1 MGKYDTCMQ
10 EYLQNKQYF
19 ADLFNGCFFH
29 GRPVICASELTEASE
44 GYVVDQDNTITS
56 EKPLAAVKVKKGGD
70 EDCFQCSG
78 DRTLDQATVSDAA
91 GTEIQ
96 IEKGRPRT
104 GRRRDTKAKLMRDV
118 KMQLRSGTVLQVLA
132 VENQS
137 YINYGMPVRIMGYDA
152 AEYNR
157 QMKERRQRVSALWKQ
172 VESSGQYDSLAIPVT
187 YAEYM
192 SGILKTDRLHPVY
205 TICLYS
211 GTETW
216 DGPRTLSDMMEFR
229 AETDPL
235 KEYFSDYPANL
246 FCVNEQKEFEC
257 FHTELRELLRAIN
270 YRKDKR
276 KFLSLEK
283 DERYAHLS
291 KETWEAIATM
301 TGRSFFEENMET
313 YKSQNEN
320 QREEYDM
327 CQALREIRED
337 FFNEGKAEG
346 KAEGREEGRAEGKA
360 EGREEGRAEG
370 REEGIKEGREEGHQA
385 GIKEGREE
393 EREAG
398 IRRLIEDNLEEKKT
412 KEIIIQKLIRWFS
425 MDEQT
430 AQLYL
435 DKYADSAEKMV
446 LD

>member
-29 GRPVICASELTEASE
+29 GKSVICASELTEASE

-56 EKPLAAVKVKKGGD
+56 EKPPAAVKVKRGGN
-70 EDCFQCSG
+70 EECFQCSV

-96 IEKGRPRT
+96 IEKSRPRP

-172 VESSGQYDSLAIPVT
+172 VESSGRYDTLAIPVT

-229 AETDPL
+229 AEKDPL
-235 KEYFSDYPANL
+235 REYFADYPANL
-246 FCVNEQKEFEC
+246 FCVNEQEEFES
-257 FHTELRELLRAIN
+257 FHTELRELLRAMN

-313 YKSQNEN
+313 YKSQNGD
-320 QREEYDM
+320 QEEYNM

-346 KAEGREEGRAEGKA
+346 RAEGREEGIK
-360 EGREEGRAEG
+360 EGREEGHEA
-370 REEGIKEGREEGHQA
+370 GIKEGREEGHQA

-435 DKYADSAEKMV
+435 DKYADSAEERVFQMV

>member
-78 DRTLDQATVSDAA
+78 DRTLDQETVSDAA

-96 IEKGRPRT
+96 IEKSRPRP

-157 QMKERRQRVSALWKQ
+157 QMKERRQQVSALWKQ
-172 VESSGQYDSLAIPVT
+172 VESSGQYDTLAIPVT

-235 KEYFSDYPANL
+235 KEYFSDYPTNL

-291 KETWEAIATM
+291 KETWEAIAIM

-346 KAEGREEGRAEGKA
+346 RA

-435 DKYADSAEKMV
+435 DKYADSAEEMV

>member
-29 GRPVICASELTEASE
+29 GKPVICADELTEASE
-44 GYVVDQDNTITS
+44 GYVVDQDNTITF
-56 EKPLAAVKVKKGGD
+56 EKTLDAVKVKKGGD
-70 EDCFQCSG
+70 EECFQCSE

-96 IEKGRPRT
+96 IEKSRPRPV
-104 GRRRDTKAKLMRDV
+104 RRRDTKTKLMRDV

-157 QMKERRQRVSALWKQ
+157 QMKERRQQVSALWKQ
-172 VESSGQYDSLAIPVT
+172 VESSGQYDTLAIPVT

-216 DGPRTLSDMMEFR
+216 DGPRTLSDMMQFR
-229 AETDPL
+229 TERDPL
-235 KEYFSDYPANL
+235 REYFADYPANL

-257 FHTELRELLRAIN
+257 FHTELRELLRAMN

-291 KETWEAIATM
+291 KETWEAIAIM

-313 YKSQNEN
+313 YKSQNGD
-320 QREEYDM
+320 QEEYNM

-346 KAEGREEGRAEGKA
+346 RAEGH
-360 EGREEGRAEG
+360 E
-370 REEGIKEGREEGHQA
+370 A

-435 DKYADSAEKMV
+435 DKYADSAV
-446 LD
+446 

>member
-56 EKPLAAVKVKKGGD
+56 KKPLAAVKVKKGGD

-96 IEKGRPRT
+96 IEKSRPRP

-172 VESSGQYDSLAIPVT
+172 VESSGQYDTLAIPVT

-216 DGPRTLSDMMEFR
+216 DGPRKLSDMMEFR
-229 AETDPL
+229 AEKDPL
-235 KEYFSDYPANL
+235 KEYFSDYPTNL

-346 KAEGREEGRAEGKA
+346 RA

-370 REEGIKEGREEGHQA
+370 REEGRAEGHKA
-385 GIKEGREE
+385 GIK
-393 EREAG
+393 
-398 IRRLIEDNLEEKKT
+398 
-412 KEIIIQKLIRWFS
+412 
-425 MDEQT
+425 
-430 AQLYL
+430 
-435 DKYADSAEKMV
+435 
-446 LD
+446 

>member
-1 MGKYDTCMQ
+1 
-10 EYLQNKQYF
+10 
-19 ADLFNGCFFH
+19 
-29 GRPVICASELTEASE
+29 
-44 GYVVDQDNTITS
+44 
-56 EKPLAAVKVKKGGD
+56 
-70 EDCFQCSG
+70 
-78 DRTLDQATVSDAA
+78 
-91 GTEIQ
+91 
-96 IEKGRPRT
+96 
-104 GRRRDTKAKLMRDV
+104 
-118 KMQLRSGTVLQVLA
+118 
-132 VENQS
+132 
-137 YINYGMPVRIMGYDA
+137 
-152 AEYNR
+152 
-157 QMKERRQRVSALWKQ
+157 
-172 VESSGQYDSLAIPVT
+172 
-187 YAEYM
+187 
-192 SGILKTDRLHPVY
+192 
-205 TICLYS
+205 
-211 GTETW
+211 
-216 DGPRTLSDMMEFR
+216 MM
-229 AETDPL
+229 D
-235 KEYFSDYPANL
+235 
-246 FCVNEQKEFEC
+246 
-257 FHTELRELLRAIN
+257 
-270 YRKDKR
+270 
-276 KFLSLEK
+276 
-283 DERYAHLS
+283 RYAHLS
-291 KETWEAIATM
+291 KETWEAIAIM

-346 KAEGREEGRAEGKA
+346 RAEGRAEGKA

-435 DKYADSAEKMV
+435 DKYADSAEEMV

>member
-29 GRPVICASELTEASE
+29 GKPVICASELTEASE

-96 IEKGRPRT
+96 IEKSRPRP

-157 QMKERRQRVSALWKQ
+157 QMKERRQQVSALWKQ
-172 VESSGQYDSLAIPVT
+172 VESSGQYDTLAIPVT

-211 GTETW
+211 GSKTW

-229 AETDPL
+229 VEKDPL
-235 KEYFSDYPANL
+235 KEYFADYPTNL
-246 FCVNEQKEFEC
+246 FCVNEQEEFEC
-257 FHTELRELLRAIN
+257 FHTELRELLRAMN

-301 TGRSFFEENMET
+301 TGRSFFEENREI

-337 FFNEGKAEG
+337 FFNEGKA
-346 KAEGREEGRAEGKA
+346 
-360 EGREEGRAEG
+360 
-370 REEGIKEGREEGHQA
+370 EGREEGHQA

-435 DKYADSAEKMV
+435 DKYADSENEKEEIYGKI
-446 LD
+446 

>member
-29 GRPVICASELTEASE
+29 GRPVICAEELIEASE
-44 GYVVDQDNTITS
+44 EYVVDQDNTVIS
-56 EKPLAAVKVKKGGD
+56 EKVSDTLEVKKSD
-70 EDCFQCSG
+70 NEECIQNVEDASP
-78 DRTLDQATVSDAA
+78 DQTTVLHTIE
-91 GTEIQ
+91 TEIQ
-96 IEKGRPRT
+96 IEKRRQRP
-104 GRRRDTKAKLMRDV
+104 GRRRNTKTKLMRDV

-137 YINYGMPVRIMGYDA
+137 YINYGMPVRIMGYDV

-157 QMKERRQRVSALWKQ
+157 QMKERRQQVNALWKQ
-172 VESSGQYDSLAIPVT
+172 VERSGRYDTLAIPVT

-229 AETDPL
+229 TETDPL
-235 KEYFSDYPANL
+235 RGYFADYPANL
-246 FCVNEQKEFEC
+246 FCVNEQEEFES
-257 FHTELRELLRAIN
+257 FHTELRELLRAMN

-301 TGRSFFEENMET
+301 TGHSFFEENMET

-337 FFNEGKAEG
+337 FFNEGK
-346 KAEGREEGRAEGKA
+346 EEGRAEGKA

-370 REEGIKEGREEGHQA
+370 REEGIKEGRV
-385 GIKEGREE
+385 EGRNE

-398 IRRLIEDNLEEKKT
+398 ISRLIEDNLEEKKT
-412 KEIIIQKLIRWFS
+412 KEIIVQKLIRWFS
-425 MDEQT
+425 VDEQT
-430 AQLYL
+430 AQMYF
-435 DKYADSAEKMV
+435 DKYAGSGV
-446 LD
+446 

>member
-29 GRPVICASELTEASE
+29 GKTVICASELTEASE

-96 IEKGRPRT
+96 IEKSRPRP

-157 QMKERRQRVSALWKQ
+157 QMKERRQQVSALWKQ
-172 VESSGQYDSLAIPVT
+172 VESSGQYDTLAIPVT

-216 DGPRTLSDMMEFR
+216 DGSRTLSDMMEFR

-235 KEYFSDYPANL
+235 REYFADYPANL
-246 FCVNEQKEFEC
+246 FCVNEQEEFES
-257 FHTELRELLRAIN
+257 FHTELRELLRAMN

-291 KETWEAIATM
+291 KETWEAIAIM
-301 TGRSFFEENMET
+301 TGRSFFEENRET

-337 FFNEGKAEG
+337 FFNEGKA
-346 KAEGREEGRAEGKA
+346 
-360 EGREEGRAEG
+360 
-370 REEGIKEGREEGHQA
+370 EGREEGHQA

-435 DKYADSAEKMV
+435 DKYADSENEKEEIYGKI
-446 LD
+446 

>member
-78 DRTLDQATVSDAA
+78 DRTLDQATDSDAA

-96 IEKGRPRT
+96 IEQSRPRT

-157 QMKERRQRVSALWKQ
+157 QMKERRQQVSALWKQ
-172 VESSGQYDSLAIPVT
+172 VESSGQYDTLVIPVT

-235 KEYFSDYPANL
+235 KEYFADYPTNL
-246 FCVNEQKEFEC
+246 FCVNELEEFES

-291 KETWEAIATM
+291 KETWEAIAIM
-301 TGRSFFEENMET
+301 TGRSFFEENRET

-346 KAEGREEGRAEGKA
+346 
-360 EGREEGRAEG
+360 RAEG
-370 REEGIKEGREEGHQA
+370 REEGIKEGREEGHEA

-435 DKYADSAEKMV
+435 DKYADSAEEMV

>member
-1 MGKYDTCMQ
+1 M
-10 EYLQNKQYF
+10 
-19 ADLFNGCFFH
+19 
-29 GRPVICASELTEASE
+29 
-44 GYVVDQDNTITS
+44 
-56 EKPLAAVKVKKGGD
+56 
-70 EDCFQCSG
+70 
-78 DRTLDQATVSDAA
+78 
-91 GTEIQ
+91 
-96 IEKGRPRT
+96 
-104 GRRRDTKAKLMRDV
+104 
-118 KMQLRSGTVLQVLA
+118 QVLA

-257 FHTELRELLRAIN
+257 FHTELRELLRAMN

-346 KAEGREEGRAEGKA
+346 
-360 EGREEGRAEG
+360 REEGRAEG
-370 REEGIKEGREEGHQA
+370 REEGIKEGREEGHEA

-435 DKYADSAEKMV
+435 DKYADSENEKEEIYGEI
-446 LD
+446 

>member
-44 GYVVDQDNTITS
+44 GYVVDQDNSVTS
-56 EKPLAAVKVKKGGD
+56 EKTLAAVKVKKDGK
-70 EDCFQCSG
+70 EEQFQCSV

-96 IEKGRPRT
+96 IEKSRPRP
-104 GRRRDTKAKLMRDV
+104 GRRRDTKTKLMRDV

-157 QMKERRQRVSALWKQ
+157 QMKERRQQVSALWKQ
-172 VESSGQYDSLAIPVT
+172 VESSGQYDTLAIPVT

-229 AETDPL
+229 AETDSL
-235 KEYFSDYPANL
+235 REYFADYPANL
-246 FCVNEQKEFEC
+246 FCVNEQEEFES
-257 FHTELRELLRAIN
+257 FHTELRELLRAMN

-301 TGRSFFEENMET
+301 TGRNFFEENREK
-313 YKSQNEN
+313 YKSQNGD
-320 QREEYDM
+320 REEYNM

-346 KAEGREEGRAEGKA
+346 RAEGREEGIK
-360 EGREEGRAEG
+360 EGREEGHEA
-370 REEGIKEGREEGHQA
+370 GIKEGREEGHQA

-435 DKYADSAEKMV
+435 NKYADSAEEMV

>member
-78 DRTLDQATVSDAA
+78 DRTLDQATVADAA

-96 IEKGRPRT
+96 IEKSRPRP

-216 DGPRTLSDMMEFR
+216 DGSRTLSDMMEFR

-235 KEYFSDYPANL
+235 REYFADYPTNL
-246 FCVNEQKEFEC
+246 FCVNEQKEFES
-257 FHTELRELLRAIN
+257 FHTELRELLRAMN

-301 TGRSFFEENMET
+301 TGRSFFEENREI

-337 FFNEGKAEG
+337 FFNEGKA
-346 KAEGREEGRAEGKA
+346 EGRAEGKA

-393 EREAG
+393 ERELG
-398 IRRLIEDNLEEKKT
+398 IRRLIEDNLEEKKA
-412 KEIIIQKLIRWFS
+412 KRSLFRN
-425 MDEQT
+425 
-430 AQLYL
+430 
-435 DKYADSAEKMV
+435 
-446 LD
+446 

>member
-10 EYLQNKQYF
+10 EYLQNKEYF

-29 GRPVICASELTEASE
+29 GKPVICAEELTEALE
-44 GYVVDQDNTITS
+44 GYVVDQDNTVTS
-56 EKPLAAVKVKKGGD
+56 EKASDALKVKKRENEECIQNS
-70 EDCFQCSG
+70 EDA
-78 DRTLDQATVSDAA
+78 TPDQTTVLHTI

-96 IEKGRPRT
+96 IEKRRNRP
-104 GRRRDTKAKLMRDV
+104 GRREKTKTKLMRDV

-137 YINYGMPVRIMGYDA
+137 YINYGMPVRIMGYDM

-157 QMKERRQRVSALWKQ
+157 QMKERRQQVNALWKR
-172 VESSGQYDSLAIPVT
+172 VEKSGKYDALAIPVT

-211 GTETW
+211 GTENW
-216 DGPRTLSDMMEFR
+216 DGPRRLSDMMEFR
-229 AETDPL
+229 AEKDPL
-235 KEYFSDYPANL
+235 KEYFADYTANL
-246 FCVNEQKEFEC
+246 FCVNEQEEFEA
-257 FHTELRELLRAIN
+257 FHTELRELLRAMN

-291 KETWEAIATM
+291 KEIWEAIATM
-301 TGRSFFEENMET
+301 TGHSFFEENKET
-313 YKSQNEN
+313 YKKQNDN
-320 QREEYDM
+320 QKEEYDM
-327 CQALREIRED
+327 CQVLREIRED
-337 FFNEGKAEG
+337 FLN
-346 KAEGREEGRAEGKA
+346 
-360 EGREEGRAEG
+360 EG
-370 REEGIKEGREEGHQA
+370 REEGIKEGRVEGRNEERKA
-385 GIKEGREE
+385 GIS
-393 EREAG
+393 
-398 IRRLIEDNLEEKKT
+398 RLIEDNLEEKKT

-430 AQLYL
+430 AQMYF
-435 DKYADSAEKMV
+435 DKYAGAEN
-446 LD
+446 